1 MISSGAK
8 SRPNSMKNDTYYIA
22 GDIRGD
28 QKSKAEVVGKWF
40 DNKDFQ
46 IEYIDKGELFDILC
60 KPR

>member
-1 MISSGAK
+1 
-8 SRPNSMKNDTYYIA
+8 MKNDTYYIA